1 MDENNT
7 VAPTDEENKD
17 MGAEMPA
24 NESETT
30 EEERKKKEEAEAGM

>member
-17 MGAEMPA
+17 MGAEMPVE
-24 NESETT
+24 ESEMT
-30 EEERKKKEEAEAGM
+30 EEETKKKEEEAGM